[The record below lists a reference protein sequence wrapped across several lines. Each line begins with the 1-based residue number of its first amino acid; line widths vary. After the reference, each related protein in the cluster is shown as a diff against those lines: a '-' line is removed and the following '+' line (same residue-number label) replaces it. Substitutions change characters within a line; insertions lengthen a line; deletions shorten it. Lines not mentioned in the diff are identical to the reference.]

1 MMDTKAI
8 LGISALAVVLILFG
22 TYYLNPTD
30 SQGDDMDFIMLEG
43 SGDISVKVGEEFT
56 VGLRGNV
63 TTGYDW
69 VLVSDGGIALV
80 DDLYR
85 VDDPG
90 NPPRVGVGG
99 IHYFTLK
106 AEKAG
111 TYEVDFDYQRVWMG
125 SEGNTVTL
133 KITAE

>member
-1 MMDTKAI
+1 MDMKTAA
-8 LGISALAVVLILFG
+8 GISVLAVILVLFG
-22 TYYLNPTD
+22 TFYLNAAD
-30 SQGDDMDFIMLEG
+30 SQGDDMDFTMLEE
-43 SGDISVKVGEEFT
+43 SGDKTVKVGEEFT

>member
-1 MMDTKAI
+1 MDTKVI

-56 VGLRGNV
+56 VGLRGNA

-69 VLVSDGGIALV
+69 ILASEGGIILTE
-80 DDLYR
+80 DHYIT
-85 VDDPG
+85 DDPG
-90 NPPRVGVGG
+90 NPPRMGVGG
-99 IHYFTLK
+99 VHYFTLN

-111 TYEVDFDYQRVWMG
+111 TYEVVFDYQREWIG
-125 SEGNTVTL
+125 SEGNAVTL
-133 KITAE
+133 KVTAE